1 MGGGE
6 GWGGVIFFLVPLRTV
21 KSVFSDVLSIFS
33 EGGEIYLSAP
43 DQRLP
48 LADTSA
54 APGFSGLMGCFY
66 LEIFF

>member
-1 MGGGE
+1 M
-6 GWGGVIFFLVPLRTV
+6 IYFHVPLRTV

-33 EGGEIYLSAP
+33 EGCETYLSAP
-43 DQRLP
+43 DQRLH

-66 LEIFF
+66 L